1 MNLQFAW
8 KREFLHDLQQM
19 LSVTLKRYSPV
30 SVNKIDNNLL
40 LLLLLLLQCI
50 IITTILLF
58 SSLSSELHVNNLE
71 TIGANVFYEIPELLH
86 L

>member
-40 LLLLLLLQCI
+40 LLLLLLQCI
-50 IITTILLF
+50 IITILLF

>member
-1 MNLQFAW
+1 MMNLQFAW

-40 LLLLLLLQCI
+40 LLLLLLQCI
-50 IITTILLF
+50 IITILLF